1 MNSKILTVAKVKEM
15 VLQSM
20 NEQDR
25 ATKVYYIDEIVNESG
40 AKLIIDDKEHLLSSD
55 KIVVFVDEEPGK
67 NWGHDCHYQLY
78 DVHSGEVEKLCSR
91 FPPSIMKDRTTYKM
105 IWAPTDI
112 PKWAL
117 WS

>member
-1 MNSKILTVAKVKEM
+1 MNAKILTVAKVEEM
-15 VLQSM
+15 VLKSM
-20 NEQDR
+20 SDQDR
-25 ATKVYYIDEIVNESG
+25 AAKVYYIDEVIYEKG
-40 AKLIIDDKEHLLSSD
+40 AKLIVDDKEHRLNSE

-78 DVHSGEVEKLCSR
+78 DVHSGEVETIPAR
-91 FPPSIMKDRTTYKM
+91 FPPSLVKDRTTFKM
-105 IWAPTDI
+105 IWVPHDI